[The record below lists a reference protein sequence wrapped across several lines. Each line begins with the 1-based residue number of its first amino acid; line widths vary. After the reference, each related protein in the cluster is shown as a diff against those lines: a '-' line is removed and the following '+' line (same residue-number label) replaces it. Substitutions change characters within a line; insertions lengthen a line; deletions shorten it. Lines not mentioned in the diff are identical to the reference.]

1 MLAHFLKGSKKYF
14 VLAVFFTCG
23 LSFIELINPKV
34 IGITIDGLLN
44 DPEYYKGLLPYIALF
59 VVGVALLGA
68 LFRYMFG
75 LMNSK
80 GAEKLT
86 KNMRNE
92 LYEHIEYLPYSWHG
106 ENKTGD
112 IIQRCTSD
120 VDTIKK
126 FLSEDLTTLLRT
138 IVMIVFALI
147 FMFNIS
153 VPMAFVSLA
162 FIPVV
167 VGYSLIFHKQIG
179 EAFFK
184 IDTEEGVLSTIAQ
197 ENLTGVRVVRAF
209 GREAYERERFMS
221 QNEKYTGMW
230 VNMMKILSRFWS
242 TVDLISGLQ
251 IVTVLSVG
259 SYFCV
264 CRGLSAGSFVSFV
277 SYNAM
282 LSWPVRNL
290 GRVIA
295 DMSKA
300 GISIDRIRYIMES
313 EPEKDIEGV
322 LPFPE
327 NKDIDFENVSYS
339 FGDDEALVLKNINL
353 HIKEG
358 STLGILGKTGSG
370 KSTLAQLLLRLYEL
384 PPENGTIKIGGE
396 DIRNLRKDDI
406 RENIGLVLQEPYLY
420 SRTLGENIAMA
431 LPPEMDEK
439 VKEGR
444 VKEAISVS
452 CLEGT
457 IDKFTE
463 GLDTKVGER
472 GVTLSGGQKQRT
484 AIAACVARHTPVLI
498 FDDSMSAVDLK
509 TDEKIRHAIKDN
521 KNDTTVILISHRIN
535 TLMLADNII
544 VLDNGRIIEQGSHE
558 ELVKKKG
565 FYSKIYELQNA
576 T

>member
-322 LPFPE
+322 LPFPQ

-396 DIRNLRKDDI
+396 DIRNLKKDDI

-431 LPPEMDEK
+431 LPLEMDEK

>member
-86 KNMRNE
+86 QNMRNE

-313 EPEKDIEGV
+313 EPEKDIEDA
-322 LPFPE
+322 LFFPE
-327 NKDIDFENVSYS
+327 NKDIDFEDVSFS

-396 DIRNLRKDDI
+396 DIRNLKKDDI

-431 LPPEMDEK
+431 LPIDMDEK
-439 VKEGR
+439 VKEER

-484 AIAACVARHTPVLI
+484 AIASCVARHTPVLI

>member
-313 EPEKDIEGV
+313 EPEKDIEGA
-322 LPFPE
+322 LSFPQ